1 MTNRLAIFDFDGT
14 ITRRDSFF
22 PFLVFCF
29 GYYQVFRVGITM
41 IPVLMMYKLKLIS
54 NSKAKE
60 IVFEKFFKGIS
71 QKDFNKFCR
80 RYSLEKISPMIKIKA
95 LEKIIRHKAGGDKV
109 LIISA
114 SVEDWIRPWA
124 VSHGIDEVIGTTVEI
139 KDGILTGKFDRPNCY
154 GKEKVRRL
162 TETYKNLDSYYL
174 CSYGDSR
181 GDKELLAISDE
192 PFYRLF

>member
-41 IPVLMMYKLKLIS
+41 LPVLIMYKLKLIS

-60 IVFEKFFKGIS
+60 IVFENFFKGMP
-71 QKDFNKFCR
+71 QKDFNQLCR
-80 RYSLEKISPMIKIKA
+80 RYSLKKISPMVRIKA
-95 LEKIIRHKAGGDKV
+95 LEKIIRHKTGGDKV
-109 LIISA
+109 IVISA
-114 SVEDWIRPWA
+114 SVENWIRPWA
-124 VSHGIDEVIGTTVEI
+124 DSQGIDEVIGTTVEI
-139 KDGILTGKFDRPNCY
+139 KDRVLTGKFKMPNCH

-162 TETYKNLDSYYL
+162 VETYKNLDSYYIFA
-174 CSYGDSR
+174 YGDSR
-181 GDKELLAISDE
+181 GDKELLAISNE
-192 PFYRLF
+192 SFYRLF